1 MSKKSDKKIDPMTA
15 IARALVLWVVGWIMA
30 RNAKKGADDEEAA
43 PEKT

>member
-15 IARALVLWVVGWIMA
+15 VARALVLWVIGWIMA
-30 RNAKKGADDEEAA
+30 KNAKKGPTDAT